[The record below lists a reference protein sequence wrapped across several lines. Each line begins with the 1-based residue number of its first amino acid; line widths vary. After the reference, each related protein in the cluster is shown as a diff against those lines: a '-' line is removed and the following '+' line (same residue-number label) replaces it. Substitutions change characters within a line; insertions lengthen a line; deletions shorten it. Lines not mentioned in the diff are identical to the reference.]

1 MAKFRNPFSIAD
13 FSTRLVETIL
23 RFPLTVIAC
32 FTLMF
37 FVVSDV
43 NDIDMF
49 HCAEAIVISL
59 AVSIG
64 CEGRVK
70 PWLNWVITAAA
81 LAIWTLYSIFFPA
94 KEADTGQIFL
104 DFSVGVCFGVAIFTV
119 LFYRRQPDDR
129 QFWNYSRSIIVHGI
143 FSFAFALALMLGLY
157 LAVLFVILLG
167 LPLQFGHI
175 AAFCMFVVFPVFT
188 ICYVPRGEE
197 RFNNSLIF
205 SKLLKIVTQYLLL
218 PFIALY
224 FVIIYF
230 YLFTILA
237 QWSLPDGKITYIVTA
252 SVALYLMLLLLGYP
266 AYAEGE
272 SRIFRFLA
280 RWGALIALPLVIL
293 MSVSICYRI
302 NQYGFTIRRGY
313 VVALNLW
320 FYGVLIFLF
329 VTKSLKIKWI
339 PISFA
344 IVFLLVSIGPW
355 SISEISFRQV
365 SHRFLSVCHQA
376 HLFQNGKIDEEKLHS
391 YYISNKLFL
400 DDSAEND
407 ECYDIQSQ
415 FSYLENNYS
424 ASKVESM
431 FASHGRENVTTINFV
446 FHGREIPLDSA
457 LTFYRSRSMR
467 VDISGYKYYSSG
479 DDCSLEGG
487 DVLFKTF
494 SGRVFTLPRS
504 VVLKETREKPQEL
517 VFKGED
523 FMIIMQ
529 HLTYRMDEKVKKGDY
544 IYCNNDFIVV
554 YQK

>member
-13 FSTRLVETIL
+13 FSTRLAATVI
-23 RFPLTVIAC
+23 RFPLTVVAC

-43 NDIDMF
+43 NEIDMF

-70 PWLNWVITAAA
+70 LWLNWVVTAVA
-81 LAIWTLYSIFFPA
+81 LAVWTLYSIFFPGA
-94 KEADTGQIFL
+94 DADTGQIFR
-104 DFSVGVCFGVAIFTV
+104 DFSIGVGFGIAIFTI
-119 LFYRRQPDDR
+119 LFFRRQPDDR
-129 QFWNYSRSIIVHGI
+129 QFWNYSRAIIVHGI

-157 LAVLFVILLG
+157 LAVFFVILLG
-167 LPLQFGHI
+167 VPLQFGDI
-175 AAFCMFVVFPVFT
+175 AAFCIFVVFPVFT

-197 RFNNSLIF
+197 RFDNTLDF
-205 SKLLKIVTQYLLL
+205 SKLLKILTQYLLL
-218 PFIALY
+218 PLIALY

-237 QWSLPDGKITYIVTA
+237 QWSLPDGKITYIVTT
-252 SVALYLMLLLLGYP
+252 SVALYMLLLLLSYP
-266 AYAEGE
+266 AYAEAD

-280 RWGALIALPLVIL
+280 RWGAVIALPLVVL

-302 NQYGFTIRRGY
+302 HQYGFTIRRGY
-313 VVALNLW
+313 VVVLNLW

-365 SHRFLSVCHQA
+365 SHRFLSVCNQA
-376 HLFQNGKIDEEKLHS
+376 QLIQNGKVDEEKLHS
-391 YYISNKLFL
+391 YYIANSRYSN
-400 DDSAEND
+400 DSAEDD
-407 ECYDIQSQ
+407 ESFDIRSQ
-415 FSYLENNYS
+415 YSYLKDNY
-424 ASKVESM
+424 APAKIEAMFESY
-431 FASHGRENVTTINFV
+431 GKENVATINYV
-446 FHGREIPLDSA
+446 FYGCEIPVDAESS
-457 LTFYRSRSMR
+457 FYRRPSMR
-467 VDISGYKYYSSG
+467 VDISGYQYCCSG
-479 DDCSLEGG
+479 HGCSLDGEN
-487 DVLFKTF
+487 VVFKTY
-494 SGRVFTLPRS
+494 SGRIFTLPRS
-504 VVLKETREKPQEL
+504 VVLKETRDNPEEL
-517 VFKGED
+517 IFKGED
-523 FMIIMQ
+523 FMIILD
-529 HLTYRMDEKVKKGDY
+529 HLSYQMDEKVKKGDY
-544 IYCNNDFIVV
+544 IYSNDDFIVV